1 MKSIT
6 IEVDVDGGDFEM
18 NELGTEIIKAKVTLV
33 FRGYGY
39 LTLTDKALFW
49 NKSATSYLAFG
60 ALNAMT
66 DNHLYIPLDD
76 ISKVGT
82 YTYFPGGGLVVTT
95 NQGEEFKV
103 AFKHKKDFKVVY
115 DYLLQR

>member
-1 MKSIT
+1 
-6 IEVDVDGGDFEM
+6 M

-82 YTYFPGGGLVVTT
+82 YT
-95 NQGEEFKV
+95 
-103 AFKHKKDFKVVY
+103 
-115 DYLLQR
+115 